1 MSKDKYD
8 FCGYATRNNIQCS
21 DGRIIR
27 KNAFKE
33 CDGSTVPL
41 VWSHR
46 HDEPEDV
53 LGHVLLENRDD
64 GVYAYG
70 SFNSTEKGQNAKK
83 LVEHGDIKS
92 LSIYANKLKQNGLD
106 VIHGAIR
113 EVSLVLAG
121 ANPGAYIENVQ
132 MAHSDGYTEIL
143 EDDAIIWMNQ
153 PLAHADKLDEEET
166 EPEKEDSESE
176 ENQES
181 EDEELNDDA
190 ESKEDEEIESKE
202 DEEIEHAD
210 DKTIGE
216 ILDELT
222 DEQREAVEAVIGL
235 AIESYIE
242 DENNDE
248 AETEDEN
255 NAKHS
260 EQKGETMKF
269 NVFDSE
275 TGSERVLTHDD
286 MKAILETAKRSGSLR
301 DAVLEHGITDVGV
314 FFPEAQA
321 IANQPALISR
331 DMEWVDTVLGAV
343 NKTPFSRVKST
354 AANITADEAR
364 ARGYIKGNKK
374 IEEQIVALKRVTT
387 PQTIYKLQKM
397 DRDDVIDITD
407 FDVIAWLK
415 SEMRV
420 MLNEE
425 VARAILIGD
434 GRNPAAEDKIK
445 EDNIRPILTD
455 DEVYAIHVTVESDEE
470 ATDEDKA
477 KDFIDTAIRSR
488 KDYKGSGVPVM
499 YMSPSKLTE
508 CRLIKDGL
516 GHRMYKTDQELAD
529 EMRVAK
535 IVEVEVL
542 ENAKRKKDGIT
553 YKLEGIAVNLRDYT
567 VGADKGGSVSFF
579 EDFDLDYNK
588 HEYLIETR
596 ISGALTQPKSAL
608 VFESISTGDTG
619 DTGDTSN

>member
-153 PLAHADKLDEEET
+153 PLAHADKLDEEE
-166 EPEKEDSESE
+166 PEKEDSESDD
-176 ENQES
+176 NQES
-181 EDEELNDDA
+181 EDEELND
-190 ESKEDEEIESKE
+190 EIERKE

-210 DKTIGE
+210 DKTIGD
-216 ILDELT
+216 ILNELT

-242 DENNDE
+242 DEKKTENENENDNKNE
-248 AETEDEN
+248 
-255 NAKHS
+255 AKHS
-260 EQKGETMKF
+260 EQEGETMKF

-364 ARGYIKGNKK
+364 ARGYVKGNQK

-477 KDFIDTAIRSR
+477 KNFIDTAIRSR

>member
-153 PLAHADKLDEEET
+153 PLAHADKLDEEESEPEKEDS

-181 EDEELNDDA
+181 EDEELNDEA
-190 ESKEDEEIESKE
+190 ERKE

-210 DKTIGE
+210 DKTIGD

-242 DENNDE
+242 DENNAE

-260 EQKGETMKF
+260 EQEGETMKF

-321 IANQPALISR
+321 VANQPALISR

-364 ARGYIKGNKK
+364 ARGYVKGNQK

-455 DEVYAIHVTVESDEE
+455 DEVYAIHVTVESDED

-477 KDFIDTAIRSR
+477 KNFIDTAIRSR

>member
-1 MSKDKYD
+1 MSKTKYD

-33 CDGSTVPL
+33 CDGTTVPL

-53 LGHVLLENRDD
+53 LGHALLENRED

-70 SFNSTEKGQNAKK
+70 SFNDTAKGQNAKK

-92 LSIYANKLKQNGLD
+92 LSIYANKLKQDGLN
-106 VIHGAIR
+106 VVHGAIR

-132 MAHSDGYTEIL
+132 LAHSDGYTEIL

-153 PLAHADKLDEEET
+153 PLAHSDEID
-166 EPEKEDSESE
+166 PK
-176 ENQES
+176 ES
-181 EDEELNDDA
+181 EDEENVKPDSDGEP
-190 ESKEDEEIESKE
+190 ESEDRELDGQKDLKD

-210 DKTIGE
+210 EKTIGD

-235 AIESYIE
+235 AIESYVE
-242 DENNDE
+242 DET
-248 AETEDEN
+248 ADEN
-255 NAKHS
+255 DNEANAKHS
-260 EQKGETMKF
+260 DQEGEENMKF

-275 TGSERVLTHDD
+275 TGSERVLSHDD
-286 MKAILETAKRSGSLR
+286 MKEILDSAKRNGSLR
-301 DAVLEHGITDVGV
+301 DAILAHGITDVSV
-314 FFPEAQA
+314 LFPEAKA
-321 IANQPALISR
+321 ISNQPALISR
-331 DMEWVDTVLGAV
+331 DMEWVDGVLSAV

-354 AANITADEAR
+354 AANITANEAR

-387 PQTIYKLQKM
+387 PQTVYKLQKM

-407 FDVIAWLK
+407 FDVVAWLK

-425 VARAILIGD
+425 IARAILVGD

-445 EDNIRPILTD
+445 EDNIRPIITD
-455 DEVYAIHVTVESDEE
+455 DEVYAIHVVVDSDEDDTE
-470 ATDEDKA
+470 EDKA
-477 KDFIDTAIRSR
+477 KAFIDEAIRAR

-516 GHRMYKTDQELAD
+516 GHRLYKTDQELAD

-542 ENAKRKKDGIT
+542 ENVKRKEDGVT

-567 VGADKGGSVSFF
+567 IGADKGGSVSFF

-608 VFESISTGDTG
+608 VFESVDTGDTG
-619 DTGDTSN
+619 DTGDTSEQ